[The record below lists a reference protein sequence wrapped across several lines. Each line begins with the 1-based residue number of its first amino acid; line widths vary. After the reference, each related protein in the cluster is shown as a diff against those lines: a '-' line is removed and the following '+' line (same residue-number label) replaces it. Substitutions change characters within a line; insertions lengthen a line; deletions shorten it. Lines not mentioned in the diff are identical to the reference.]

1 MFSVRKNNSGL
12 KIGIDAT
19 DITSDMFKGGIY
31 HYIINLFSHLREI
44 DTENQY
50 IIYFNYLL
58 EVHHAMCSEA
68 MDLLAGK
75 NMHILHSRFPR
86 RLRKKL
92 SIPVNFFIGKIDIFH
107 GPFDN
112 VLPVFGCKKITTI
125 HDVRYFE
132 VYRRLHELIPEL
144 ADYSIDSKSF
154 EGWNGWMNSM
164 RTRVRKAV
172 RRADHIITISQSS
185 KNAIQRFLHADET
198 SIHTV
203 YNGISP
209 LFRPVRADEQL
220 LEAREKYGSE
230 RDYLLFVGHIDPFKN
245 ILRMLDAYS
254 MVRNEIGATAPRLIL
269 ISPTPERDWFYKVV
283 QQKISV
289 MSLQDDITIL
299 GNVPDQDLPVLYSG
313 AEALLI
319 PSLYEGF
326 GLPAIE
332 AMACGTPVIASNICS
347 LPEVCGNA
355 ALLVDPYSTDSVAE
369 GIHTIISD
377 KRLRNELS
385 GCGLNRAV
393 QFSWEKTAR
402 ETLKIYKQISQ
413 IKKIN

>member
-1 MFSVRKNNSGL
+1 M

-31 HYIINLFSHLREI
+31 HYIINLFSHLRDI

-68 MDLLAGK
+68 MDLLEGQ

-92 SIPVNFFIGKIDIFH
+92 NIPVNFFIGNVDIFH

-112 VLPVFGCKKITTI
+112 VLPAFGCKKVTTI
-125 HDVRYFE
+125 HDVRYFD
-132 VYRRLHELIPEL
+132 VYPRMHALIPEL
-144 ADYSIDSKSF
+144 EDYVIESNSYDGWSRWMDSMQ
-154 EGWNGWMNSM
+154 E
-164 RTRVRKAV
+164 RVRKAA

-185 KNAIQRFLHADET
+185 KQAIQRLLGVDEAR
-198 SIHTV
+198 IHTV
-203 YNGISP
+203 YNGVSH
-209 LFRPVRADEQL
+209 LFRPVQQEAQL
-220 LEAREKYGSE
+220 QEASGKYGIE
-230 RDYLLFVGHIDPFKN
+230 GNYLLFVGHIDPFKN
-245 ILRMLDAYS
+245 VLRMLDAYAL
-254 MVRNEIGATAPRLIL
+254 VRGEMGRPAPRLIL
-269 ISPTPERDWFYKVV
+269 ISPTPERDWYYKVIR
-283 QQKISV
+283 QKIARLSLDDSV
-289 MSLQDDITIL
+289 VIL

-332 AMACGTPVIASNICS
+332 AMACGTPVVAADTCS
-347 LPEVCGNA
+347 LPEVVGDA
-355 ALLVDPYSTDSVAE
+355 ALRVDPFSIDSVAE
-369 GIHTIISD
+369 GIHAILSD
-377 KRLRNELS
+377 RSLRKELS
-385 GCGLNRAV
+385 VLGLSRAAG
-393 QFSWEKTAR
+393 FSWEKTAR
-402 ETLKIYKQISQ
+402 ETLNIYRQISRT
-413 IKKIN
+413 